1 MTTIYHNPLW
11 SKSRKSVEIL
21 NEKKIEFEIIEYLKT
36 GIKKKTLIDISK
48 KLNLRPK
55 DFIRKNDEIF
65 KDEKLEKVIENDEK
79 IFDAII
85 KNPKLIERPIV
96 LQKNKGIIARPPE
109 LLHDFLL

>member
-21 NEKKIEFEIIEYLKT
+21 EQKKIKFEIIDYLKT
-36 GIKKKTLIDISK
+36 GINKETLVSISK

-55 DFIRKNDEIF
+55 DFIRKNDRIF
-65 KDEKLEKVIENDEK
+65 KDQKLEEFIENDEK
-79 IFDAII
+79 IFDAIT

-96 LQKNKGIIARPPE
+96 LQKNKGIVARPPE